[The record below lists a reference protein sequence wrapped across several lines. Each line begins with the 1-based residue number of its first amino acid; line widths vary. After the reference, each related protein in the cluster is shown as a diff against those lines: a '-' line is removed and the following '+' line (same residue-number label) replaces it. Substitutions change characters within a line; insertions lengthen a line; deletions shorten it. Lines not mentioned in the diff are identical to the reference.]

1 MDPCSLHLS
10 QHYFKLFECD
20 HSIRKF
26 IAKVGGL
33 ETKSQLSMLLASF
46 EVKVLPNG
54 FSVFKKILS
63 CTNTDILKTQTF
75 TSESL
80 ASVG

>member
-46 EVKVLPNG
+46 EG
-54 FSVFKKILS
+54 FAEWFFCV
-63 CTNTDILKTQTF
+63 
-75 TSESL
+75 
-80 ASVG
+80 